1 MKLPAPPFQDELQP
15 HSPTRLPALCLRYRP
30 PTPFRPAS
38 DLPIDDA
45 EEENSSLSQPSTPPP
60 TETRGLCLLDIDPRI
75 PARRPTLEKIDIPP
89 TAAPSVDPQQE
100 LDAAQAFLDSNF
112 PGVRGLNPNPE
123 SASPAFLTPAGS
135 TPDLCADSRRE
146 VTPVESPFPK
156 TPVEESGGFDGRVAV
171 SSAYTEACY
180 DVFGRPDE
188 DRDDF
193 GPSPRRRSGKVATEE
208 SAAASVSLT
217 PPAPAPAL
225 AETVVVSDIPAQVR
239 FFVYPAVIHPSLTS
253 LRPH

>member
-1 MKLPAPPFQDELQP
+1 MKLPDPPFQDELQP
-15 HSPTRLPALCLRYRP
+15 YSPTRLPALCLRYRP
-30 PTPFRPAS
+30 PTPFRPAG
-38 DLPIDDA
+38 DLPTDDA

-60 TETRGLCLLDIDPRI
+60 AEPRGLCLFDLGSRAPV
-75 PARRPTLEKIDIPP
+75 RRPTLEKIDIPP
-89 TAAPSVDPQQE
+89 TATPAVDPPQGD
-100 LDAAQAFLDSNF
+100 LGAAQAFLDSNF

-156 TPVEESGGFDGRVAV
+156 TPVEESGGLDGRVAV

-193 GPSPRRRSGKVATEE
+193 GPSPRRRSGKVATAE
-208 SAAASVSLT
+208 SAAASVALT
-217 PPAPAPAL
+217 PPAPALAL

-239 FFVYPAVIHPSLTS
+239 FFVYPAVICH
-253 LRPH
+253 